1 MLLAAHSKPEAMQA
15 AYRHALGR
23 FPTGV
28 AIVAAR
34 ADGKTAGLLV
44 NSFTSVS
51 LDPPLVMWCLG
62 LTSRTRPIFL
72 NGPTFA
78 VSVLAHEQKPLI
90 TALSRPLEQR
100 FDGIAMRNGIGS
112 APIIEGA
119 AAVFECRTFSISRAG
134 DHDLVLGSVEKFS
147 TSPDAPLACMG
158 GKFGGIQIAA

>member
-1 MLLAAHSKPEAMQA
+1 MVVHSKPEAIKA

-28 AIVAAR
+28 AFVAAR
-34 ADGKTAGLLV
+34 HDGKTAGLVV

-62 LTSRTRPIFL
+62 LNSRCRSVIL
-72 NGPTFA
+72 NAPTFA
-78 VSVLAHEQKPLI
+78 VSVLAQEQRPLI
-90 TALSRPLEQR
+90 AALSRPLEER
-100 FDGIAMRNGIGS
+100 FDGVTVRNGTGS

-134 DHDLVLGSVEKFS
+134 DHDLVLGLVEKFS
-147 TSPDAPLACMG
+147 TSPEAPLACLSG
-158 GKFGGIQIAA
+158 RFGGVHIAA

>member
-1 MLLAAHSKPEAMQA
+1 VFVQSKPETIQA

-28 AIVAAR
+28 AFVAAR
-34 ADGKTAGLLV
+34 AQGRMAGLLV

-62 LTSRTRPIFL
+62 LGSRTRSVFL
-72 NGPTFA
+72 DGPTFA
-78 VSVLAHEQKPLI
+78 VSVLAQEQKALI
-90 TALSRPLEQR
+90 AALGRPLEHR
-100 FDGIAMRNGIGS
+100 FEGIAMRNGLGS

-134 DHDLVLGSVEKFS
+134 DHDLVLGLVEKFS
-147 TSPDAPLACMG
+147 TSPEAPLACLN
-158 GKFGGIQIAA
+158 GKFGCVQIAA